1 MVAVAAAVI
10 LATGGLVWHPW
21 TSDENTVQLTAAQQV
36 LQARDAQRFEKKVGA
51 ATATIVRSPSL
62 NKAVI
67 VTTNL
72 PAAPDGKVYELWL
85 RQGTAMVKAGFVP
98 AGPSSTVLLQGD
110 AATAAGAGITL
121 EPAGG
126 SDKPTLPPVALIS
139 FA

>member
-1 MVAVAAAVI
+1 
-10 LATGGLVWHPW
+10 
-21 TSDENTVQLTAAQQV
+21 V
-36 LQARDAQRFEKKVGA
+36 LQAKDAERFQKNVGA

-67 VTTNL
+67 VTANL
-72 PAAPDGKVYELWL
+72 PAAPEGKVYELWL
-85 RQGTAMVKAGFVP
+85 QQGSAMVKAGFVP

-110 AATAAGAGITL
+110 AATAAGAGITI

-126 SDKPTLPPVALIS
+126 SEAPTLPPVVLID